1 MEGPWLHLLVWKPKP
16 NNVLAPF
23 KWTLIKGIHG
33 WLVAMK
39 QIGCTYC
46 FPCLLFS
53 DEHTVWNQSGFCDLN
68 NLTKACKRHS
78 TECQAHYLQNWLF
91 LLKYWNWKRVQ
102 KSTFEKKIAC
112 GAIYLIFPILY
123 SFELLN
129 PWDFMVRF
137 ASALVCVG
145 TQFACKIRLCVLESH
160 SCLSKSHCLKK
171 LHSAWRYHTR
181 AFRNPTRACRNH
193 TRVCRNHTRKYHI
206 STHMCQTH
214 SRVCRKHTL
223 PIEIVLKSHSS
234 VL

>member
-1 MEGPWLHLLVWKPKP
+1 MVDFFMCIKMERNKCDCIIERILVKPFSTRSFEEKNGRPPRLHLLVWKPKP

-53 DEHTVWNQSGFCDLN
+53 NEHTVWNQSGFCDLN

-102 KSTFEKKIAC
+102 KSTKEYIRKKNRLQRYFSAFGGFFQFCTLLNYWIRENLWYAPPL
-112 GAIYLIFPILY
+112 AILY
-123 SFELLN
+123 FLSSL
-129 PWDFMVRF
+129 F
-137 ASALVCVG
+137 ANRRPSALTVIVHFKCPIVSTFSVCCWSS
-145 TQFACKIRLCVLESH
+145 AC
-160 SCLSKSHCLKK
+160 
-171 LHSAWRYHTR
+171 W
-181 AFRNPTRACRNH
+181 
-193 TRVCRNHTRKYHI
+193 
-206 STHMCQTH
+206 
-214 SRVCRKHTL
+214 
-223 PIEIVLKSHSS
+223 S
-234 VL
+234 VPFFLLFL